1 MTRQKVVA
9 TGDDGASYS
18 PDGTHIVF
26 ARTPGVGPAGNADI
40 YTMTVDGD
48 DVQLVPTGPLWESR
62 PDWGSAG

>member
-1 MTRQKVVA
+1 MTVRRSSHPTA
-9 TGDDGASYS
+9 PTSSS
-18 PDGTHIVF
+18 P
-26 ARTPGVGPAGNADI
+26 RTPGVGPAGNADI